1 MIRRPPRSTLFP
13 YTTLFRSRRV
23 VHQGLLHRPGD
34 CEPPA
39 FPRASEPAPA
49 WPAVRDRSARCAG
62 ERVERRHPRGARCRA
77 GVQHRLAAGWRRVGA
92 RPLDRPC
99 HRAPRSPSR
108 RDGARRRAR
117 SAHRRAALRRST
129 RRSRVTVLVTGAAGL
144 VGTHVL
150 DALRARG
157 ERPPSRALV
166 REHSRAVVEAFG
178 AEAVVGDVTDVI
190 TWQRAA
196 QGVHAIIHAAALVA
210 SHDSFEEFTR
220 VNVGGTRLAIDAAR
234 RTGARLIYISTVAV
248 YGRTAVYAAGE
259 RRGGVTED
267 YPFQPL
273 PATDFYARS
282 KRAAEQLVQQ
292 EAARGGPA
300 AVAIRPNVIYG
311 ERDLLFTRRLIANLK
326 RRFLPRI
333 GPGTNH
339 LSCVY
344 AGNVASAILAALD
357 APAKPGF
364 RAYNVTRD
372 ASPLITQR
380 EFFETFAEM
389 LGVRPL
395 RIPVPVAVIRAG
407 VFGWSLLM
415 RLLLPGRYTALGN
428 AAMSF
433 ILGENPYSIE
443 RIRTELGWTPPFDT
457 RTAITR
463 TVAETKSP
471 GDARA

>member
-1 MIRRPPRSTLFP
+1 M
-13 YTTLFRSRRV
+13 
-23 VHQGLLHRPGD
+23 
-34 CEPPA
+34 
-39 FPRASEPAPA
+39 
-49 WPAVRDRSARCAG
+49 
-62 ERVERRHPRGARCRA
+62 
-77 GVQHRLAAGWRRVGA
+77 
-92 RPLDRPC
+92 
-99 HRAPRSPSR
+99 
-108 RDGARRRAR
+108 
-117 SAHRRAALRRST
+117 
-129 RRSRVTVLVTGAAGL
+129 TVLVTGAAGL

-157 ERPPSRALV
+157 ERTPVRALV
-166 REHSRAVVEAFG
+166 REHSRGVVESFG
-178 AEAVVGDVTDVI
+178 AEAVVGDVTDAM
-190 TWQRAA
+190 TWERAVN
-196 QGVHAIIHAAALVA
+196 GVRAIVHAAALVA
-210 SHDSFEEFTR
+210 SHDSLEEYTR

-234 RTGARLIYISTVAV
+234 RSGARLIYVSTVAV
-248 YGRTAVYAAGE
+248 YGRAAVYRAGAQ
-259 RRGGVTED
+259 GVTED

-273 PATDFYARS
+273 PASDFYARS
-282 KRAAEQLVQQ
+282 KRATEQLVQE
-292 EAARGGPA
+292 EAARHGLP
-300 AVAIRPNVIYG
+300 VIAIRPNVIYG
-311 ERDLLFTRRLIANLK
+311 ERDLLFTRRLIANLQ
-326 RRFLPRI
+326 RRFLPLV

-344 AGNVASAILAALD
+344 AGNVASAIVAALD
-357 APAKPGF
+357 APARPGF

-380 EFFETFAEM
+380 EFFETFAEA

-395 RIPVPVAVIRAG
+395 RVPVPVAAIRAG

-457 RTAITR
+457 RTAIKR

-471 GDARA
+471 GGARA